1 MAAIFWASAFIIVY
15 VYLGY
20 PLLLAMRSAAAPRP
34 VRRAA
39 PGADWL
45 PSVSIVLAVHNEA
58 RRLPGRLVNLLEQDY
73 PAPLDII
80 VVSDGSTDDPRRA
93 IEPFAGRVRLMEV
106 PRGGKAAALNAGVAE
121 ARGEI
126 VVFADARQRFAP
138 DAVRQLVSSFAD
150 PRVGAASG
158 ELVLDSEAVPGSAQS
173 TVGEGVGLYW
183 QYEKWLRRQE
193 SRLDSTLGA
202 TGAIYAIRRA
212 LWRPLPPETLLD
224 DVLTPMRVVLGG
236 KRVVFNE
243 RAQAFD
249 CAAADSAAE
258 VRRKTRTLAGNYQ
271 ILALEPRLALPFAN
285 RVWWQYVSHKLG
297 RLVVPW
303 ALIAALVSAAVLA
316 PRSWFYALA
325 LILQLGFYGLAAM
338 GAWMERERPG
348 FASETATAADP
359 RRTRSRK
366 PGLPTMSG
374 ETRV

>member
-1 MAAIFWASAFIIVY
+1 MAAIFWASTLVIFY

-20 PLLLAMRSAAAPRP
+20 PLLLAIRSASAARP

-45 PSVSIVLAVHNEA
+45 PSVSVVLAVHNEA
-58 RRLPGRLVNLLEQDY
+58 LRLPGRLTNLLEQDY
-73 PAPLDII
+73 PAPLDIV

-93 IEPFAGRVRLMEV
+93 VETVAGRVRLIELA
-106 PRGGKAAALNAGVAE
+106 RGGKAAALNAGVA
-121 ARGEI
+121 AAHGEI

-150 PRVGAASG
+150 PAVGAASG
-158 ELVLDSEAVPGSAQS
+158 ELVLDSEGTPSSAPS
-173 TVGEGVGLYW
+173 TVADGVGLYW
-183 QYEKWLRRQE
+183 RYEKWLRRQE

-212 LWRPLPPETLLD
+212 LWSPLPPETLLD
-224 DVLTPMRVVLGG
+224 DVLTPMRIVLGG
-236 KRVVFNE
+236 RRAVFNE

-249 CAAADSAAE
+249 CAAPDGAAE
-258 VRRKTRTLAGNYQ
+258 MRRKTRTLAGNYQ
-271 ILALEPRLALPFAN
+271 ILALEPRLIVPFVN

-303 ALIAALVSAAVLA
+303 ALLGALASSAFLA
-316 PRSWFYALA
+316 PGSWVYAVA

-338 GAWMERERPG
+338 GAWMERAHGDLVAP
-348 FASETATAADP
+348 AATA
-359 RRTRSRK
+359 
-366 PGLPTMSG
+366 PGLQRTVHRKSGLPRMSG